1 MTSTSEWQHPRDDDW
16 IVVPKWD
23 RFQHYRDRDPIWI
36 KVYARLL
43 SDPDFLGLSF
53 AARGLLMT
61 IWLAFCEANGQLSVR
76 NCDRICDKRLS
87 NAQLKA
93 LNEAG
98 FIEISASKPLAL
110 ARVKGETETELE
122 KDSPNKVLAESEREK
137 RLLDEAYDVAL
148 DWRGGPSGDFGDRL
162 DDLERK
168 HKATL
173 SVSQREQLWDVA
185 WKRELGGFE
194 NGLMRPL

>member
-1 MTSTSEWQHPRDDDW
+1 MTSTPEFQHPRDQDW
-16 IVVPKWD
+16 IIVPKWD

-36 KVYARLL
+36 KVYTRLL
-43 SDPDFLGLSF
+43 SDPNFLGLSF

-98 FIEISASKPLAL
+98 FLEISASKPLAL
-110 ARVKGETETELE
+110 ARVKGETETET
-122 KDSPNKVLAESEREK
+122 DSPNKVLKEGERK
-137 RLLDEAYDVAL
+137 NRLLDEAYDVAL
-148 DWRGGPSGDFGDRL
+148 DWKGGPSGDFGDRL

-168 HKATL
+168 HKSSF

-185 WKRELGGFE
+185 WKRELGAFE
-194 NGLMRPL
+194 DRVTRPL